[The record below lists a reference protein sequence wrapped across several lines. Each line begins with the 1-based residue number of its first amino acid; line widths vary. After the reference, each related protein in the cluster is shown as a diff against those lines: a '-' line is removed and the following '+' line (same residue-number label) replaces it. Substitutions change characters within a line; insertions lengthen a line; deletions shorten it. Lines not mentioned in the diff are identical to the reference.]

1 MSTEHYKLSLDLQK
15 EYIDKFITKVCKTN
29 GFKKGIAILLRSL
42 HSFKKE
48 LLTFSYFYDIIDISR
63 KCDMDKFECR
73 VNYFARF
80 ARTYERN
87 KFLTKNEKT
96 HFVFF
101 KPSKK

>member
-1 MSTEHYKLSLDLQK
+1 
-15 EYIDKFITKVCKTN
+15 
-29 GFKKGIAILLRSL
+29 
-42 HSFKKE
+42 
-48 LLTFSYFYDIIDISR
+48 
-63 KCDMDKFECR
+63 MDKFECR